1 VSSRYDDLQFFGE
14 WRPYQ
19 RAALAAFE
27 RDRQHGNLTTHIV
40 APPGSGKTL
49 LGVELIRRVGKRA
62 LVLAPNQGIQQQWPR
77 AVGQFTRRPADVAG
91 ADVLKPIAC
100 LSYQALCQLEDPE
113 ILLGRLARF
122 RWADERAAATGST
135 PEEAQREGEA
145 FEGAAADRRA
155 RELSRISAAL
165 KREVARGEHAG
176 IELRDLLSS
185 TARERVQQL
194 ATLGVGV
201 VLLDECH
208 HLASLWGYVV
218 RAVLGELPE
227 GVHVI
232 GLTATPPIGL
242 PEAEAELYDALLG
255 PVDFTVPTPAVV
267 RDGHLA
273 PFQELAW
280 LTEPLSAER
289 DWLAEHDSRFRELVT
304 ALHDDAESEIS
315 FPGWVIAR
323 LRDRRRSPDDDAE
336 VPWEAFQKRAPKLAR
351 AGIRFLHSGGL
362 ALPTGAPRGEAY
374 RQPPDLEDWL
384 VLLEDYAQRCLA
396 PSSAREAG
404 ERYDAI
410 SAALRELGFQLT
422 RKGIRRGA
430 SEVDRLLTGSQAKAL
445 GLVEVLSAEVDSR
458 GEALRGLVLCDTE
471 LAAQRPDDA
480 LTGVLDP
487 AAGTA
492 RHVLLAIAADERT
505 APLRPLLASGR
516 GLRCAPQDAEFLL
529 EALRIAAEDR
539 FALPE
544 WEAEL
549 DGLLVSLQSQGAEW
563 MPRAWVE
570 LATKL
575 LIEGTTGVLVGTRAL
590 LGEGWNCPPLNVLV
604 DMTIATTGVSVQ
616 QMRGRSLR
624 LDPADPQKVASNW
637 DVVCVAPDLVRGTG
651 DYERFVRKHLH
662 LFAPAEDGEVEAGPS
677 HVHPELGPFTPPPV
691 ERFAALNAEQ
701 LARSA
706 DRDAARER
714 WLIGTPYRGVELPTL
729 LVRRAGGHEVPA
741 ASSGPGG
748 APHLS
753 QRVPVAGGLGGA
765 AAFGALGVA
774 TSAPPLLAG
783 LALAPAGLA
792 WAAVR
797 LRGARKRLPLVLPL
811 DGAARAVADAY
822 RELGELSAEAAAS
835 LTIEP
840 RAAGYLRCELG
851 AATPVEGKRFATAL
865 DELVG
870 VSDAPRYLVSRPL
883 ADPRRGA
890 LGLLG
895 RVLTRRPPFDERLHP
910 VPSDLARNKERA
922 DAFAR
927 AWRRHVGPG
936 RLVFTQRSEEGREAR
951 AEAASADGGY
961 ETLVRDVWV

>member
-1 VSSRYDDLQFFGE
+1 MSSRYDDLQFFGE

-27 RDRQHGNLTTHIV
+27 RDRQQGNLNTHIV

-49 LGVELIRRVGKRA
+49 LGVELIRRTGKRA

-113 ILLGRLARF
+113 IMLGRLAQT
-122 RWADERAAATGST
+122 RWADERAAATGIT

-155 RELSRISAAL
+155 RELSRISAVL

-176 IELRDLLSS
+176 VELRDLLSS
-185 TARERVQQL
+185 TARERVQTL
-194 ATLGVGV
+194 AKLGVGV

-242 PEAEAELYDALLG
+242 PEAEAELYEALLG

-273 PFQELAW
+273 PYQELAW
-280 LTEPLSAER
+280 LTEPLSTER

-315 FPGWVIAR
+315 FPAWVIAR

-336 VPWEAFQKRAPKLAR
+336 VPWEAFQKRSPKLAR
-351 AGIRFLHSGGL
+351 AGVRFLLSGGL

-374 RQPPDLEDWL
+374 RQPPDLDDWL
-384 VLLEDYAQRCLA
+384 VLLEDYALKCLA
-396 PSSAREAG
+396 PSGAREAG

-445 GLVEVLSAEVDSR
+445 GLVDVLSAEGESR
-458 GEALRGLVLCDTE
+458 GEALRALVLCDSE

-492 RHVLLAIAADERT
+492 RHVLLAIAADART
-505 APLRPLLASGR
+505 ASLRPLLVSGR
-516 GLRCAPQDAEFLL
+516 GLRCAPQDADFLL
-529 EALRIAAEDR
+529 EALRAAAEDR

-570 LATKL
+570 LATSL
-575 LIEGTTGVLVGTRAL
+575 LAEGTVGVLVGTRAL

-624 LDPADPQKVASNW
+624 LDPADPLKVASNW

-691 ERFAALNAEQ
+691 ERFAELNAAQ

-729 LVRRAGGHEVPA
+729 LVRRSDHRVPA
-741 ASSGPGG
+741 TSTEPAR
-748 APHLS
+748 ALHLS
-753 QRVPVAGGLGGA
+753 QRVPIASGLGGA
-765 AAFGALGVA
+765 AAFGALGLA
-774 TSAPPLLAG
+774 TSAPPLLLG
-783 LALAPAGLA
+783 LALAPTGLA
-792 WAAVR
+792 WAGVR
-797 LRGARKRLPLVLPL
+797 LHAAKKRLPLTLPL
-811 DGAARAVADAY
+811 DGAARAVAEAY
-822 RELGELSAEAAAS
+822 RELGELSPEAAAS

-840 RAAGYLRCELG
+840 RAAGYLRCELK

-895 RVLTRRPPFDERLHP
+895 RVLTRREPFDERLHP
-910 VPSDLARNKERA
+910 VPADLARNKERA
-922 DAFAR
+922 EVFAR